1 MALSFEWQDERD
13 ELLGEFKA
21 CFIELPG
28 GKIIQGLRAR
38 IQESENSVEWDDDDM
53 ANTRHIVISKAF
65 YPALDA
71 LILGGWVRLVGG
83 FQKEPRPGRVPGM
96 AKLWK
101 VVEDPAAEQN
111 PELPPETR
119 LLEDLCDVSI
129 RMDKRYR
136 SVSDESFD
144 DAVSTVGRFVRE
156 CVADLRDDA
165 QNADGAWG
173 GEVIT
178 VTQVAELFG
187 VPRNTVLNWIS
198 TGSLRAFRFGHKWM
212 IRRQDLAAAMKVS
225 SKQADK
231 A

>member
-1 MALSFEWQDERD
+1 MALSFEWKDERE

-38 IQESENSVEWDDDDM
+38 IQESENSVEWDDGER
-53 ANTRHIVISKAF
+53 ANTRHIEISKAF

-83 FQKEPRPGRVPGM
+83 FPKEPSPSRVPGM

-101 VVEDPAAEQN
+101 EVEAPAAEQN

-119 LLEDLCDVSI
+119 HIEDVIDVVV
-129 RMDKRYR
+129 RMGHRYKR
-136 SVSDESFD
+136 VSDESFD
-144 DAVSTVGRFVRE
+144 DAVSTVARFVRE

-165 QNADGAWG
+165 QSADEAWG
-173 GEVIT
+173 GEVMT
-178 VTQVAELFG
+178 VTRVSELFG

-198 TGSLRAFRFGHKWM
+198 SGSLRAFRFGHKWM

-225 SKQADK
+225 SKETDK
-231 A
+231 T